1 MVMDEKKSLK
11 DLLAVKKEVGEDEK
25 GVKALLGEEEK
36 AIDSFLEKTKEKMD
50 VGNWLKKAREHETKS
65 DYQKALESYLKFIEG
80 KLEAI
85 QSDSNA
91 SLQTYLAMVVYYLKV
106 ADCYEKVTHTSA
118 GGKAKD
124 MENAGRYYIKS
135 AEMFIEMEKYDEAQ
149 KHYENAARCFAEA
162 ENYGLAAGAFMDDA
176 FMNYRIGNKMIS
188 TAAFIKAAEFYEK
201 AEDYANSSKAY
212 LKAADLNLDIK
223 DIYGAMNSY
232 KKAAECYDK
241 LNKPAE
247 AIQYYVKSAE
257 LSSTVERY
265 TEVAE
270 RYVGIAKSYEKLQ
283 NYKDAV
289 FYHLRAAELNKGNDD
304 LAASYNYENTA
315 RCYVKTEEYDKAIEY
330 LKRSTQMRADMKK
343 YAEASA
349 SSHDIAQIY
358 ERTGDL
364 ENAAYYYF
372 QYAEYGASAKLKEAG
387 DGYGKAAKLFE
398 EMAKKKIENGN
409 GEKAV
414 EDLLEASK
422 GYDKI
427 GDLKTSADILYKMAE
442 MEYKRNYDN
451 AMKYYLEAAGRYNR
465 VGDNS
470 SAATAYVYAKDFLN
484 AAKHYSLYANEQLR
498 KNQFF
503 YAGDG
508 WRRAADAYRR
518 LKKSWDMKEAYSKAV
533 HDYSQYL
540 QNAEYIKSADPDMNV
555 GNAEKKIAECF
566 IETEE
571 SPKAKEHMDKA
582 LAYFKENKDQKQIQ
596 AAEALSRIID
606 ADLSLKVGDY
616 EKTYKI
622 LNEAVILLETA
633 HKEGKWSP
641 EYAEFLEHNKE
652 KALEIIQ
659 KINVKPEIELIVD
672 APKEALTVGT
682 ITLHGKITNNSTYK
696 INNVFFLPN
705 LPMEFSLT
713 KELET
718 VPELGPGEK
727 KEFAIEA
734 KTDAQRKYNFAPMEV
749 LYKDKDGN
757 RYMKASNEIL
767 IEIQ

>member
-1 MVMDEKKSLK
+1 MDEKKSLK
-11 DLLAVKKEVGEDEK
+11 DLLSVKKEVGEEDT
-25 GVKALLGEEEK
+25 GVKAIIGEEEK
-36 AIDSFLEKTKEKMD
+36 ALDSFLEKTKDKMD
-50 VGNWLKKAREHETKS
+50 VSAWLKKAHAHEAVN

-85 QSDSNA
+85 KSDPNA
-91 SLQTYLAMVVYYLKV
+91 TIQTYLSMVTYYLKV
-106 ADCYEKVTHTSA
+106 AECYEQVTHTSA

-124 MENAGRYYIKS
+124 MENAGRYYVKS
-135 AEMFIEMEKYDEAQ
+135 AEMFIDMEKYAEAQ

-176 FMNYRIGNKMIS
+176 FMNYKTGNKMIS

-212 LKAADLNLDIK
+212 LKAAELNLDIK
-223 DIYGAMNSY
+223 DIYGAMTSY

-241 LNKPAE
+241 LNKPTE
-247 AIQYYVKSAE
+247 AIQYYIKSAE
-257 LSSTVERY
+257 LSSSVERY

-270 RYVGIAKSYEKLQ
+270 RYVCIAKAYENLQ
-283 NYKDAV
+283 DYKDAM

-304 LAASYNYENTA
+304 LAATYNYDNTA
-315 RCYVKTEEYDKAIEY
+315 RCYIKTEEYAKAIEY

-349 SSHDIAQIY
+349 SSKDIAQIY

-364 ENAAYYYF
+364 ENAANYYF
-372 QYAEYGASAKLKEAG
+372 QYAEYGNSARLKEAR

-398 EMAKKKIENGN
+398 QMAKKKIEEGN
-409 GEKAV
+409 NEKAV
-414 EDLLEASK
+414 SDYLEASK

-427 GDLKTSADILYKMAE
+427 DEIKTSADIFYKMAE
-442 MEYKRNYDN
+442 MEYAKNYDN
-451 AMKYYLEAAGRYNR
+451 AIKYYLEAASRYTKI
-465 VGDNS
+465 GDDA

-484 AAKHYSLYANEQLR
+484 AAKHYSFYANEQLR

-518 LKKSWDMKEAYSKAV
+518 LKKSWDMKEAYGKAI

-540 QNAEYIKSADPDMNV
+540 QNAEYIKSTDPDMNI

-596 AAEALSRIID
+596 AIEALTRIID
-606 ADLSLKVGDY
+606 ADLSLKIGDY
-616 EKTYKI
+616 EKTYRI
-622 LNEAVILLETA
+622 LNEAVTLLEKT
-633 HKEGKWSP
+633 HKEGGWPP

-659 KINVKPEIELIVD
+659 KINVKPEIELIVN
-672 APKEALTVGT
+672 APKEALNRGT
-682 ITLHGKITNNSTYK
+682 ITLHGKIINNSTYK
-696 INNVFFLPN
+696 INSVFFLPN
-705 LPMEFSLT
+705 LPMELSLT

-718 VPELGPGEK
+718 VPEMSPGET
-727 KEFAIEA
+727 KEFIIEA
-734 KTDAQRKYNFAPMEV
+734 KTDLQKKYSFAPMEV

-757 RYMKASNEIL
+757 RYMKASNEIPL
-767 IEIQ
+767 EIK